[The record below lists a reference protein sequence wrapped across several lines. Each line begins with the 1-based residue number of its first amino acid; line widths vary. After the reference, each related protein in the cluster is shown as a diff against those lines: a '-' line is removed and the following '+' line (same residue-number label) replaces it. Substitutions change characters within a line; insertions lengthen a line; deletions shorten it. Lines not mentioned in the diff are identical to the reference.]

1 MAKER
6 RSLNGKVVA
15 ITGGARG
22 IGKATSEALA
32 RRGARLALGDVDLA
46 TAEQTAAGLGGGSIA
61 LALDV
66 SDRGSFEHFL
76 DEAERQLGVVDVVI
90 NNAGIMPVTPFV
102 EESEDSFR
110 RQIEINLIG
119 VINGTQLA
127 LQRMLP
133 RNSGHIVNIA
143 SQAGKTGVPGIATYS
158 ATKHAVVG
166 LSESVRGE
174 IRGRDIEISC
184 VMPTIVNTELTS
196 GVIDQRFVKPIEAVD
211 VANAIVD
218 ALEVPRFDVYVPKSN
233 GALLRGAYL
242 MPRAAAEWV
251 GRAMG
256 TDKLMTE
263 VDQGARAA
271 YEDRVTHS
279 GGDHAPAEESAAAK
293 PEPASEK
300 APGVESESAAEDH
313 AAR

>member
-1 MAKER
+1 MAKQR
-6 RSLNGKVVA
+6 RSLNGRVVA

-22 IGKATSEALA
+22 IGKATAEALV
-32 RRGARLALGDVDLA
+32 RRGARVAIGDLDRDL
-46 TAEQTAAGLGGGSIA
+46 AEQTAAGLGDGSIA

-66 SDRGSFEHFL
+66 TDRSAFEAFL
-76 DEAERQLGVVDVVI
+76 DETERRLGPVDVVI

-119 VINGTQLA
+119 VIHGTQLA
-127 LQRMLP
+127 MRRMMP

-143 SQAGKTGVPGIATYS
+143 SLAGKISTPGIATYT

-166 LSESVRGE
+166 LSEAVRAE
-174 IRGRDIEISC
+174 LRGRDIEVSC
-184 VMPTIVNTELTS
+184 VMPTVVNTELTA
-196 GVIDQRFVKPIEAVD
+196 GVGQKWVKPVEATD
-211 VANAIVD
+211 VAASIVE

-233 GALLRGAYL
+233 AAMTRSAAL

-251 GRAMG
+251 GRTVG

-263 VDQGARAA
+263 VDHTARAA
-271 YEDRVTHS
+271 YEDRAAHS
-279 GGDHAPAEESAAAK
+279 KESDRA
-293 PEPASEK
+293 
-300 APGVESESAAEDH
+300 VN
-313 AAR
+313 

>member
-22 IGKATSEALA
+22 IGKATAEALA

-46 TAEQTAAGLGGGSIA
+46 TAEATAAGLGGGSIA
-61 LALDV
+61 LVLDV
-66 SDRGSFEHFL
+66 SDRGSFENFL
-76 DEAERQLGVVDVVI
+76 DEAERQLGTVDVVI

-174 IRGRDIEISC
+174 IRGRAIDISC

-196 GVIDQRFVKPIEAVD
+196 GVVDQRFVKPIEAVD
-211 VANAIVD
+211 VAEAIVG

-251 GRAMG
+251 GRTMG

-263 VDQGARAA
+263 VDHGARAA
-271 YEDRVTHS
+271 YEDRVTQS
-279 GGDHAPAEESAAAK
+279 GGDHAADDEGAPADEAA
-293 PEPASEK
+293 PAS
-300 APGVESESAAEDH
+300 EDH